1 MTMVPTGLP
10 KDWATMPAF
19 DLELKRYL
27 LLGYLKRVQEH
38 FGQYKLYP
46 YLQDL
51 RERHAELVALRRSKD
66 AMQWAL
72 NGALVGFDPETGTP
86 VHERLEDEVPLK
98 VIDEM
103 LDLAI
108 PKMERAMD
116 QGVQLYQELAQQIQF
131 APIGVQPLDLRTG
144 WLMMRTME
152 EVRVYAYTI
161 PWVQGTPNWDGQ
173 QAVRTNYVSTFPIGL
188 SYTYEQIRSEL
199 LQGHHHLPL
208 AATFALE
215 CPIPLPCMETFIP
228 LAKQRVYEL
237 FTAGSSASA

>member
-1 MTMVPTGLP
+1 MTMAPTGLS

-27 LLGYLKRVQEH
+27 LLGYLKRVHEH

-72 NGALVGFDPETGTP
+72 NGALVGFDPETGAP
-86 VHERLEDEVPLK
+86 VHERLEDEVPLR
-98 VIDEM
+98 VIDEV

-108 PKMERAMD
+108 PKMERAMG

-161 PWVQGTPNWDGQ
+161 PWVQGTPTWDGQ

-188 SYTYEQIRSEL
+188 SYSYEQIRSEL
-199 LQGHHHLPL
+199 LQVHHHLPL